1 MVIPW
6 IVGICIIL
14 LAIFLL
20 LAKRTSN
27 SFDTFMMQVIKFL
40 MIGAF
45 SSFYIVSILL
55 IIIYLTEHMEISMPF
70 YLISIT
76 IIIAAIAIPYKV
88 FAKKRSA

>member
-6 IVGICIIL
+6 IVGICVIL
-14 LAIFLL
+14 LAIFLF
-20 LAKRTSN
+20 LAKRTSD
-27 SFDTFMMQVIKFL
+27 SFDTFMKQVIKFL
-40 MIGAF
+40 MIGSF
-45 SSFYIVSILL
+45 SSFYIVCILL

-88 FAKKRSA
+88 FSKNRSA